1 MYVSCEIK
9 KNIYGKTVG
18 VYIKDDKR
26 DAEGIAVYS
35 IMSSNVTVVESL
47 Q

>member
-1 MYVSCEIK
+1 MWDK

-26 DAEGIAVYS
+26 DAEGIDVYS
-35 IMSSNVTVVESL
+35 IMSNSVTVVESL